1 MEKQILLSS
10 TSTEKRAVLL
20 EDDKVV
26 ELAVERPQ
34 QYRMLGN
41 IYRGKIVSIL
51 PGIQSAFVDIGQQKN
66 AFLHAAD
73 VDPTLLLDTKDEA
86 LIEQYTDRGRSNR
99 RKVARVPIE
108 QVIEEGQEILVQVVK
123 EPIGNKSAKIT
134 TQISIAGRFLV
145 LVPDTDFIGV
155 SKKTSDPR
163 KRRRLKELIA
173 QIKPAGVGFIV
184 RTIGLKVSETEFV
197 NEIHS
202 LIKAW
207 RETQEEAL
215 KGSGTRLVYREE
227 AITTRVIRDMF
238 SEDVKV
244 LHVDQESDY
253 REVRE
258 YLKAAA
264 PALLDKVK
272 LYRDKTPLF
281 DKFNIEKEL
290 ERSLRRKVWLKSGGY
305 LLIDHTEALLAIDVN
320 TGRNVGK
327 ASLEETIYKTNLEA
341 VPEIA
346 RQLRL
351 RDMGGIVVVDFID
364 MRRTEHR
371 RRIEDEMRR
380 ALRRDPTAT
389 SCTGL
394 SKFGLM
400 ELTRKRVRPEL
411 QEFYT
416 DVCHAC
422 NGLGRVFSPATVTTR
437 IDRELKRSGAS
448 GSKSVVTLAV
458 HPAVA
463 AYLRENNERMLRQLE
478 REHNCRLEIMED
490 EELDQDEYAVR
501 QTRSDSAGGRR
512 RSRSSRRKQAT

>member
-1 MEKQILLSS
+1 MEKEILLSS

-20 EDDKVV
+20 EDKKVV

-34 QYRMLGN
+34 QYRLLGN

-66 AFLHAAD
+66 VFLHAAD
-73 VDPTLLLDTKDEA
+73 VDPALLLDNKDEA
-86 LIEQYTDRGRSNR
+86 LIERYTDRGRSSR

-108 QVIEEGQEILVQVVK
+108 QVLEEGQEILVQVVK
-123 EPIGNKSAKIT
+123 EPIGNKSAKVT

-155 SKKTSDPR
+155 SKKTSDLR

-173 QIKPAGVGFIV
+173 QIKPAGIGFIV

-202 LIKAW
+202 LIEAW
-207 RETQEEAL
+207 RETQELAL
-215 KGSGTRLVYREE
+215 KGTGPCQVYREE

-238 SEDVKV
+238 SEDVKQ
-244 LHVDQESDY
+244 LLVDLESDY
-253 REVRE
+253 NEVRD

-264 PALLDKVK
+264 PNLLDRVKMYKAKV
-272 LYRDKTPLF
+272 PLF
-281 DKFNIEKEL
+281 DKYDIEKEL
-290 ERSLRRKVWLKSGGY
+290 ERSVRRKVWLKSGGY

-341 VPEIA
+341 VPEIC

-351 RDMGGIVVVDFID
+351 RDLGGIIVVDFID

-371 RRIEDEMRR
+371 RRIEEEVRR
-380 ALRRDPTAT
+380 TVRRDPTAT

-400 ELTRKRVRPEL
+400 EITRKRVRPEL
-411 QEFYT
+411 QELYT

-437 IDRELKRSGAS
+437 IDRELKRTGAS
-448 GSKSVVTLAV
+448 GSKNTVTLAI

-463 AYLRENNERMLRQLE
+463 AYLHENEDRMVHQLE
-478 REHNCRLEIMED
+478 REHDCRLEIMED
-490 EELDQDEYAVR
+490 EELDQDEFEVR
-501 QTRSDSAGGRR
+501 RNKTD
-512 RSRSSRRKQAT
+512 SRRKGRTGKQALAK